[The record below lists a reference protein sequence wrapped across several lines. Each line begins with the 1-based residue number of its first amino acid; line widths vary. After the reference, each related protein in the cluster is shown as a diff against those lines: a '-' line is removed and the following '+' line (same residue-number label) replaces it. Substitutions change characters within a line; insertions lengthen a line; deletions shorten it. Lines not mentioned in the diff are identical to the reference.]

1 MMSVDKSDSVLN
13 DLSVYSHERN
23 QSKTNSKDN
32 TVHVKS
38 YFRRHSKSFQVNVL
52 KKSTSPKHSIGQHL
66 MDPATFKLV
75 LDTQKENLADVK
87 ERQKRNKSNLRHKNE
102 WKTFFSTKKKRRRGK
117 PRFVWETKR
126 IKQEKAEMEFIK
138 SINNLKIPMETD
150 YIRDKS
156 QYQISNTKRGMGS
169 DNDPDLVAMS
179 KKTVDFDSKPE
190 GDDTMTIRNVI
201 QSQTECPDS
210 EPEGDDTMTIAS
222 LFDGANIT
230 IDSPQRTQ
238 TESPTQL
245 FPDSD
250 HSDDDDVG
258 EFMFEE

>member
-102 WKTFFSTKKKRRRGK
+102 WKFFFLPKRKEEEESLGLFGKQNVLNRRRQK
-117 PRFVWETKR
+117 W
-126 IKQEKAEMEFIK
+126 
-138 SINNLKIPMETD
+138 S
-150 YIRDKS
+150 S
-156 QYQISNTKRGMGS
+156 SN
-169 DNDPDLVAMS
+169 
-179 KKTVDFDSKPE
+179 
-190 GDDTMTIRNVI
+190 
-201 QSQTECPDS
+201 QST
-210 EPEGDDTMTIAS
+210 T
-222 LFDGANIT
+222 
-230 IDSPQRTQ
+230 
-238 TESPTQL
+238 
-245 FPDSD
+245 
-250 HSDDDDVG
+250 
-258 EFMFEE
+258 